1 MTVQRQASIEKP
13 QPKKRSQP
21 AIAGKP
27 QPNKR
32 SRVEERVVTP
42 IPGRPKRIP
51 AISRETS
58 LKFLSYIL
66 LFYNLNYF

>member
-21 AIAGKP
+21 TIAGNP

-32 SRVEERVVTP
+32 CRVEERVVVTP
-42 IPGRPKRIP
+42 IPGRLKRIP
-51 AISRETS
+51 AKALESD
-58 LKFLSYIL
+58 L
-66 LFYNLNYF
+66 